1 MLAVDQRL
9 QALRNE
15 YDKRISDVEKLRR
28 DNEAAVVSQ
37 LDTLLGCEWQS
48 EGHNSWIVQL
58 TRSMTPRQGLHCWK
72 DRGAEGRSGRL
83 TVRGAGLPEFVVVS
97 EASACCQDCQ
107 MHRLAVSARTDTHF
121 SLGSSVTDASLTC
134 SALLSAGRSGR

>member
-37 LDTLLGCEWQS
+37 LDTLLGCESQ
-48 EGHNSWIVQL
+48 
-58 TRSMTPRQGLHCWK
+58 
-72 DRGAEGRSGRL
+72 
-83 TVRGAGLPEFVVVS
+83 
-97 EASACCQDCQ
+97 
-107 MHRLAVSARTDTHF
+107 HRLLWRPS
-121 SLGSSVTDASLTC
+121 
-134 SALLSAGRSGR
+134 